1 VTYQD
6 VLVGTDGSPTA
17 NVAVRTAS
25 RLAVSIEAP
34 ITIVTAWQRHLDDPP
49 AMSEES
55 RYPGG
60 NAASQESH
68 WSSDVTS
75 DAAAIARTEG
85 VTEVRQAHPIGH
97 AAEALLGVADRHPDA
112 LLVVGTAGLTQAKE
126 RLVGNV
132 PHQLTHHSPIDL
144 LLVTERAGGDDTPW
158 RRVGLATDGSRTAG
172 IAVDRG
178 LGLARALGVTPVLLT
193 VARDHGQGERMLDRA
208 LERIGDR
215 TGLETHVLVDH
226 DPADGMCAAAMELDL
241 LVLGNKGMTGPS
253 RLLGSVANKVTH
265 KVPTDLL
272 LVNTTR

>member
-97 AAEALLGVADRHPDA
+97 AAEALLDVADRHPDA

-144 LLVTERAGGDDTPW
+144 LLVTDRVGGDETPW

-193 VARDHGQGERMLDRA
+193 VARDHGQGEKMLERA

-215 TGLETHVLVDH
+215 TGLETHIQVDH
-226 DPADGMCAAAMELDL
+226 DPADGMCAAAMDLDL

>member
-34 ITIVTAWQRHLDDPP
+34 MTIVTAWQRHLDDPP

-68 WSSDVTS
+68 WSADVTS

-85 VTEVRQAHPIGH
+85 VAEVRQAHPIGH
-97 AAEALLGVADRHPDA
+97 AAEALLDVADRHPDA

-144 LLVTERAGGDDTPW
+144 LLVTDRVGGDETPW

-193 VARDHGQGERMLDRA
+193 VARDRGQGEKMLDRA
-208 LERIGDR
+208 LERVGDP
-215 TGLETHVLVDH
+215 TGLETHVQIDH
-226 DPADGMCAAAMELDL
+226 DPADGMCAAAMDLDL